1 MIQSMTGYGK
11 AVAEVGNRKI
21 IVEIKS
27 LNSKAMDLSTRIT
40 PLFKERELEIRS
52 MVTAA
57 LERGKVDLSI
67 YLDSNNTAEAP
78 SINAAVFKSYL
89 KQITDIANSESIELP
104 ADWFQTILRMPDIYS
119 TTQQEERDE
128 NSWNTLKSAIEE
140 ALKALTEYRKTEGA
154 ALEIKFR
161 EKISNISDLLA
172 SVSQYENARIDK
184 IRERIKSALAEHI
197 GSEYDNSRFEQELGI
212 SAADKQ
218 SNVSHLQQRARNKG
232 VETT

>member
-119 TTQQEERDE
+119 TTQQEEMDE

-197 GSEYDNSRFEQELGI
+197 GSEYDNNRFEQELN
-212 SAADKQ
+212 A
-218 SNVSHLQQRARNKG
+218 L
-232 VETT
+232 